1 MRIIDGDELVMWL
14 SKWMISSFGTEPTEE
29 TKAIEKVCDAV
40 GDMVKDLAKDTD
52 GDLISRQAA
61 IDAVDHI
68 CPVDTDYDCTLLDRV
83 DVRYVLSDL
92 PSAQPEKRTQER
104 TETNSCDL
112 ISRQTAIDAL
122 AVEFYNCADDYRTA
136 VKVIGGIPSA
146 EPKRV
151 KGRWV
156 EMLSYMNHTY
166 KCSEC
171 GRLLVNV
178 TDGKNNVSKHYP
190 YCHCGADMRGG
201 SDETIAD

>member
-1 MRIIDGDELVMWL
+1 MSDN
-14 SKWMISSFGTEPTEE
+14 
-29 TKAIEKVCDAV
+29 
-40 GDMVKDLAKDTD
+40 
-52 GDLISRQAA
+52 ISRQAA

-136 VKVIGGIPSA
+136 VKVIEGLPSTEPKTKCIAQIRIDRDDMKDLVNEKVNEIVDKMA
-146 EPKRV
+146 EPKT
-151 KGRWV
+151 GRWTNKHGRAIPDEYCV
-156 EMLSYMNHTY
+156 Y
-166 KCSEC
+166 CSRCKKWSE
-171 GRLLVNV
+171 RAS
-178 TDGKNNVSKHYP
+178 D
-190 YCHCGADMRGG
+190 YCPNCGAYMRGAD
-201 SDETIAD
+201 DETIAD